1 MEHATNSIVEI
12 FSINLKKGTGAA
24 FNKLYIEQSL
34 PMQKR
39 WKVAILTFG
48 PSLHDE
54 DSYLVVRRYN
64 DLADRQQSQDSFY
77 GSDEWKQGQREA
89 ILALIENYTTVVV
102 PGNAAL
108 LEGLQLINLI
118 TSQDGK

>member
-12 FSINLKKGTGAA
+12 FSINLKKGAGAA

-39 WKVAILTFG
+39 WKVEILTFG

-77 GSDEWKQGQREA
+77 GSDEWKQGPREA
-89 ILALIENYTTVVV
+89 ILALIENYTTAVV
-102 PGNAAL
+102 PGNAVL